1 MMSTVSVESVVVG
14 LSGARVGASGLGRVR
29 VRVRVWVWVM
39 VKEEVVEVVLIIVG
53 GCRETFVG
61 PETVEPVGTGLAG
74 WDRAEHYCCCCCNC
88 KSDTW
93 REVSGGNWRGCV

>member
-29 VRVRVWVWVM
+29 VRVWVWVWVM
-39 VKEEVVEVVLIIVG
+39 VEEEVVEVVLIIVG
-53 GCRETFVG
+53 GCRKTFAG

-74 WDRAEHYCCCCCNC
+74 WDRAEHYCCCCYC